1 MKFERERMIEVKEE
15 EDKETVSELVTV
27 VNS

>member
-15 EDKETVSELVTV
+15 EDKESVSELVTV